1 MLQTL
6 YLDNNQLLSL
16 PPEIGQ
22 LNMLQKLSLDNNQLQ
37 LVPENINKNIIVI
50 KN

>member
-6 YLDNNQLLSL
+6 HLSNNQLHSI

-22 LNMLQKLSLDNNQLQ
+22 LNMLQTLYLDNSQSE
-37 LVPENINKNIIVI
+37 LVPENFNRDIIII

>member
-6 YLDNNQLLSL
+6 YLHYNQLESI

-22 LNMLQKLSLDNNQLQ
+22 LNMLRTLYLNSAQLK
-37 LVPENINKNIIVI
+37 LVPENFNRNIIRI
-50 KN
+50 R